1 MKSPCCNGDTIVKD
15 SRYGDGYQWR
25 RRQCKV
31 CKTQF
36 NTEESI
42 CDIANIK
49 KGKPFMNG
57 AGPAEPKKKVRIP
70 AKPRVKRPPKIGVGQ
85 PDVIVVAV
93 KPARNRVED
102 LRMEREISKL

>member
-1 MKSPCCNGDTIVKD
+1 MKCQCNGETIVKD

-25 RRQCKV
+25 RRECKV

-42 CDIANIK
+42 CDILNIK
-49 KGKPFMNG
+49 KGKPFLNG
-57 AGPAEPKKKVRIP
+57 IGPAEPKKRVRVP
-70 AKPRVKRPPKIGVGQ
+70 AKPRVRKAPMIKVAAP
-85 PDVIVVAV
+85 VIFVEV

-102 LRMEREISKL
+102 LRMERELAKL